1 MSHTILIVDDEPE
14 IIEML
19 QLFLERE
26 SYTIV
31 AANDGQEALQRLQEH
46 TIDLAIVDI
55 MMPRMDGLQLLTEL
69 RLTNKLPV
77 ILLSA
82 KCEDSDKIVG
92 LGLGADDF
100 VAKPFNPLVVLAR
113 VQAQLRRTYTFNEE
127 EVLPSMLPTRVGELT
142 LDHDSCS
149 LLKRGKLINL
159 SAIEY
164 KLLHMLMSAPGRVF
178 TKKQIFEQ
186 VWGEHYM
193 ADDNTI
199 MVQMS
204 RLRDKVE
211 DTPRNPLYIKTV
223 RGLGYRFAKRD
234 ELHA

>member
-82 KCEDSDKIVG
+82 KSEDSDKIVG

-127 EVLPSMLPTRVGELT
+127 EALPSMLPTRVGELT

-149 LLKRGKLINL
+149 LLKRGRLISL

-211 DTPRNPLYIKTV
+211 DTPRNPVYIKTV

>member
-82 KCEDSDKIVG
+82 KSEDSDKIVG

-100 VAKPFNPLVVLAR
+100 VAKPFNPLIVLAR

-127 EVLPSMLPTRVGELT
+127 EALPSMPPTRVGELT

-149 LLKRGKLINL
+149 LLKRGQLISL